1 MLEPV
6 TPIISNPSEKENNNY
21 KVINLEETSNIILQ
35 LEVLNSFSLTK
46 GTKIKI
52 DKNGLIEGSLRNKK
66 DGITY
71 FGNLGD
77 DINKNLEN
85 NNEENTLDYLL
96 PIKKCDNPG
105 RFFKIQ
111 YIKKLNEYI
120 LRDLKKGFGTF
131 VKIQDSIYLRN
142 KCLINIGSVY
152 LAIIFCEK
160 TSSDKLNKI
169 DIHGFNCD
177 LKIKVYN
184 NNLKEY
190 FFEKDKENDIKIGR
204 INYGNDIELE
214 DKLSSKINSVIRY
227 NSIKG
232 WMIKDG
238 SDIILKN
245 GEIMRN
251 FSKNGTWILAS
262 DNIKI
267 TDKMIF
273 KSNFNIFKCSL
284 MQG

>member
-1 MLEPV
+1 M
-6 TPIISNPSEKENNNY
+6 
-21 KVINLEETSNIILQ
+21 Q
-35 LEVLNSFSLTK
+35 LEVLNSFSLSK
-46 GTKIKI
+46 GSKIKI
-52 DKNGLIEGSLRNKK
+52 DKNGLLEGSLRNKK

-77 DINKNLEN
+77 DINNNFEN
-85 NNEENTLDYLL
+85 SKEENSLDFLI

-111 YIKKLNEYI
+111 YIKKLNEFI
-120 LRDLKKGFGTF
+120 LKDLKKGFGTF

-142 KCLINIGSVY
+142 KTLINIGYVY
-152 LAIIFCEK
+152 ITIIFYPNKEN
-160 TSSDKLNKI
+160 DKNNEDLY
-169 DIHGFNCD
+169 GFNSD

-184 NNLKEY
+184 NNIKEY
-190 FFEKDKENDIKIGR
+190 FFERGKDKDIKIGR
-204 INYGNDIELE
+204 INYGNDIEI
-214 DKLSSKINSVIRY
+214 DDNLSSKTNCVIRY
-227 NSIKG
+227 NSING

-238 SDIILKN
+238 SDTILKT

-251 FSKNGTWILAS
+251 FSKNGTWVLAS

-267 TDKMIF
+267 TNNMIF

-284 MQG
+284 IQG